1 MIEPSE
7 LAKVAMMRRATEAD
21 LNFIVSGW
29 VRSYRGA
36 SWQYLEIPSNI
47 YWDAEEAKI
56 KRVLQN
62 SLTWILTSKDDPA
75 QYFGFICFVCAAE
88 SNILHYVYVKKAF
101 RSFGFATKMI
111 EDHLRMPDRQCTYLT
126 RNFAGIHKKM
136 EFTYNPY
143 LIV

>member
-7 LAKVAMMRRATEAD
+7 LARVAMMRPATEAD

-47 YWDAEEAKI
+47 YWDGEEARI
-56 KRVLQN
+56 KRLLQI
-62 SLTWILTSKDDPA
+62 SITGILTSKDDPS
-75 QYFGFICFVCAAE
+75 QYFGFICYSPE
-88 SNILHYVYVKKAF
+88 PEILHYVYIKKAF

-111 EDHLRMPDRQCTYLT
+111 QDHLRDPEKCCTYLT
-126 RNFAGIHKKM
+126 RHFAGIHKKM